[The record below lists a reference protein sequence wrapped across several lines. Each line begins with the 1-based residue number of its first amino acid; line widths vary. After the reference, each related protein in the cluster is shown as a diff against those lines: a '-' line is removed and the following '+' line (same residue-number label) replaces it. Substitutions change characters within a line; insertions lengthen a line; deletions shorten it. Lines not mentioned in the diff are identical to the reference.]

1 MKKSTVEKLNKAI
14 DVTGD
19 LIPVDINKKEK
30 VSVKS
35 EASDLAADYTFS
47 REQYHSLIDKGNE
60 ALEELLAVAKES
72 ESARAYE
79 VTAQLVRT
87 LSDTTK
93 ELLELQK
100 SKKEQKNFK
109 ICYIAR
115 KNKMPRPENFK
126 QQFDADSEAL
136 SLSWKDELIVIVLLF
151 PIQVTFIS
159 TFFTEETMKD
169 AWTNLGLMPD
179 WYQTILMVV
188 TLVVFGL
195 KALVFRIAEK
205 LFHK

>member
-35 EASDLAADYTFS
+35 EASDLTADYNFS

-100 SKKEQKNFK
+100 SKKEIEKEVKAPQTVN
-109 ICYIAR
+109 
-115 KNKMPRPENFK
+115 N
-126 QQFDADSEAL
+126 
-136 SLSWKDELIVIVLLF
+136 SLFIGSTKELQDLL
-151 PIQVTFIS
+151 QS
-159 TFFTEETMKD
+159 K
-169 AWTNLGLMPD
+169 
-179 WYQTILMVV
+179 
-188 TLVVFGL
+188 
-195 KALVFRIAEK
+195 K
-205 LFHK
+205 